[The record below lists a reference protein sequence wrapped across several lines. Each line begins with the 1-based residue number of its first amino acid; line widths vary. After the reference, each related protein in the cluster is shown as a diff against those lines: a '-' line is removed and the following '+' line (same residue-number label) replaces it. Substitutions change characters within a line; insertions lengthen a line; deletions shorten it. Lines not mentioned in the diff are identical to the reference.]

1 MYLVEPYCR
10 ILPGNTEP
18 MYQACSLYT
27 PSPPCLNRSKTEKDF
42 QRIQEL
48 LTTNLNAVEERING
62 RLDKVD
68 ERLDKIDG
76 RLGSLEGRMN
86 GVESRLDTLKHEMKE
101 MRTSMETRFDTIGA
115 QFNEIDTRF
124 TELDEKIARNH
135 QEVTKRIDTLS
146 KDIEAQGEESLRAQ
160 GALKLLTTQHEQ
172 LAGRV
177 AIIESRLQ
185 AA

>member
-1 MYLVEPYCR
+1 M
-10 ILPGNTEP
+10 
-18 MYQACSLYT
+18 
-27 PSPPCLNRSKTEKDF
+27 TEKDF
-42 QRIQEL
+42 QRIQKL

-76 RLGSLEGRMN
+76 RLDSLEGRMNSLEGRMN
-86 GVESRLDTLKHEMKE
+86 GVESRLDTLEHEMKE
-101 MRTSMETRFDTIGA
+101 MLQAWKHALTPLALISMRLTLA
-115 QFNEIDTRF
+115 AA
-124 TELDEKIARNH
+124 LDEKIDRNH

-146 KDIEAQGEESLRAQ
+146 KDIKSQHQDALEAK

>member
-1 MYLVEPYCR
+1 M
-10 ILPGNTEP
+10 
-18 MYQACSLYT
+18 
-27 PSPPCLNRSKTEKDF
+27 TEKDF

-48 LTTNLNAVEERING
+48 LTTNFNAMEERNAERFDKIDK

-76 RLGSLEGRMN
+76 RLDSLEGRMN
-86 GVESRLDTLKHEMKE
+86 GVESRLDTLEHEMKE
-101 MRTSMETRFDTIGA
+101 MLQAWKHALTPLALISMRLTLA
-115 QFNEIDTRF
+115 AA
-124 TELDEKIARNH
+124 LDEKIDRNH

-146 KDIEAQGEESLRAQ
+146 KDIKSQHQDALEAK

>member
-1 MYLVEPYCR
+1 MPA
-10 ILPGNTEP
+10 PGRPHST
-18 MYQACSLYT
+18 CHDIVVYT
-27 PSPPCLNRSKTEKDF
+27 RAPTCLNRSMTDNDF

-48 LTTNLNAVEERING
+48 LTTSLNATEARNAEHFDSINKRLDG
-62 RLDKVD
+62 MEKRLDK
-68 ERLDKIDG
+68 
-76 RLGSLEGRMN
+76 LEHEIKDVRC
-86 GVESRLDTLKHEMKE
+86 EMKDVRSE
-101 MRTSMETRFDTIGA
+101 VKDLRTAMEEGFDAIGA
-115 QFNEIDTRF
+115 HFNEIDNRSTK
-124 TELDEKIARNH
+124 LDEKIDRNH

-146 KDIEAQGEESLRAQ
+146 KDIETQHEDALQAQ

>member
-1 MYLVEPYCR
+1 M
-10 ILPGNTEP
+10 
-18 MYQACSLYT
+18 
-27 PSPPCLNRSKTEKDF
+27 TEKDF
-42 QRIQEL
+42 QRIQKL

-76 RLGSLEGRMN
+76 RLDSLEGRMNSLEGRMN
-86 GVESRLDTLKHEMKE
+86 GVESRLDTLEHEMKE
-101 MRTSMETRFDTIGA
+101 MLQAWKHALALISMRLTLA
-115 QFNEIDTRF
+115 AA
-124 TELDEKIARNH
+124 LDEKIDRNH

-146 KDIEAQGEESLRAQ
+146 KDIKSQHQDALEAK